1 MSGAA
6 QETLVYEEVGQPE
19 GLLRGAILN
28 SADPVQGFGSGVNT
42 LTLGDAGG
50 FRSLSSFHP
59 AKVTVSTVATP
70 VRQGAQLATGLR
82 QQMAG

>member
-42 LTLGDAGG
+42 LEYIAAT
-50 FRSLSSFHP
+50 LSSP
-59 AKVTVSTVATP
+59 S
-70 VRQGAQLATGLR
+70 QLGAVDSETLLES
-82 QQMAG
+82 QMIKIIPPKGPQNYDSP